1 MNLMSELFQDIS
13 RALNPVI
20 LDQHPRG
27 SMEDKI
33 AFLNASDGWRDIFI
47 QAGLDPNDQ
56 FEWLAA
62 EVYSGHRSDAQRRVN
77 RALDL
82 AYEAA
87 CDRRERD
94 MFENAA

>member
-1 MNLMSELFQDIS
+1 MKIMSELFQDIS
-13 RALNPVI
+13 RALNPAI
-20 LDQHPRG
+20 NDKHPRG

-33 AFLNASDGWRDIFI
+33 AFLNDSDGWRDIFI
-47 QAGLDPNDQ
+47 QAGLDPDDQ

-62 EVYSGHRSDAQRRVN
+62 EVFSGHRSDAQRRVN

-87 CDRRERD
+87 CARRERD
-94 MFENAA
+94 MFEDAA

>member
-1 MNLMSELFQDIS
+1 MSELFHDIS
-13 RALNPVI
+13 RALNPAI
-20 LDQHPRG
+20 HDQHPRG
-27 SMEDKI
+27 TEQDKI
-33 AFLNASDGWRDIFI
+33 AFLNASGGWRDIFI

-87 CDRRERD
+87 CASRERD
-94 MFENAA
+94 MFEDAA

>member
-1 MNLMSELFQDIS
+1 MKIMSELFQDIS
-13 RALNPVI
+13 RALNPAI
-20 LDQHPRG
+20 HDQHPRG

-33 AFLNASDGWRDIFI
+33 AFLNSSAGWRDIFI
-47 QAGLDPNDQ
+47 QAGLDPDDQ

-87 CDRRERD
+87 CNRRERD

>member
-1 MNLMSELFQDIS
+1 MSELFRDIS
-13 RALNPVI
+13 RALNPAI
-20 LDQHPRG
+20 NDQHPRG
-27 SMEDKI
+27 STEDKI
-33 AFLNASDGWRDIFI
+33 AFLNSSAGWRDIFT

-87 CDRRERD
+87 CNRRELD
-94 MFENAA
+94 MVENAA

>member
-1 MNLMSELFQDIS
+1 MKMSELFRDIS

-27 SMEDKI
+27 TEQDKI
-33 AFLNASDGWRDIFI
+33 AFLNDSDGWRDIFEK
-47 QAGLDPNDQ
+47 AGLDPDME

-77 RALDL
+77 RALEL
-82 AYEAA
+82 AYNAA

-94 MFENAA
+94 MFESNAA

>member
-1 MNLMSELFQDIS
+1 MSELFRDIS

-20 LDQHPRG
+20 CDQHPRG
-27 SMEDKI
+27 STEDKI
-33 AFLNASDGWRDIFI
+33 AFVNSSDGWRDIFEK
-47 QAGLDPNDQ
+47 AGLDADME

-77 RALDL
+77 RALNL

-94 MFENAA
+94 MVENAA